1 MPITFKFSVEH
12 ILNIFLVFVPLPII
26 GHYLHWPAVAI
37 FITACLGIIQLAGL
51 MGKATEVLAD
61 KVGAGAG
68 ALLNATFGNA
78 CELIIAIAALRA
90 GLIDVVEASITGSII
105 GNILLVLGAS
115 ILAGG
120 LKFQTQY
127 FNRTAASTSA
137 TLLALA
143 AISLTVPAVSHL
155 AHTPVMNAA
164 QMGAGPM
171 HSKVNEYNLALAIAG
186 VQLVTYILSLIF
198 SLKTHKQLY
207 SANDGEKNEDL
218 GVNEWGVKT
227 AIGVLLIATI
237 AVAVIS
243 EHMVQAVEETA
254 HVMGLSHVFI
264 GVILVAIVGNAAEH
278 STAIIMALK
287 NKMDLAINIALGSG
301 SQVALFVAPI
311 IVFTGHFI
319 GKPLDLCFS
328 EMELLAIVVSVIILA
343 FVATDG
349 ECNWL
354 EGVQLLAVYFILG
367 AAFFFS

>member
-1 MPITFKFSVEH
+1 
-12 ILNIFLVFVPLPII
+12 
-26 GHYLHWPAVAI
+26 
-37 FITACLGIIQLAGL
+37 
-51 MGKATEVLAD
+51 
-61 KVGAGAG
+61 
-68 ALLNATFGNA
+68 
-78 CELIIAIAALRA
+78 
-90 GLIDVVEASITGSII
+90 
-105 GNILLVLGAS
+105 
-115 ILAGG
+115 
-120 LKFQTQY
+120 
-127 FNRTAASTSA
+127 
-137 TLLALA
+137 
-143 AISLTVPAVSHL
+143 
-155 AHTPVMNAA
+155 
-164 QMGAGPM
+164 M